1 MKYIK
6 KVPILGP
13 LISIINSYVY
23 NGADEASTTIAP
35 FRNWFRKLGANIG
48 TAIALSVLLV
58 GHFDLGYTSFPSS
71 DIALAIFPSILGFGI
86 GVYALLF
93 SIQDRLIA
101 WMEECHSRDEL
112 PFGPKVLISDM
123 AYPLIVY
130 IFVLL
135 LSGINK
141 AFAPTVVEGEFIGS
155 FLLFYGL
162 LITLELIITIYT
174 VSDIMFT
181 IKINDIKKVRLTQQI
196 EPTKNQPSFFNFSRF
211 IKSDDDK

>member
-23 NGADEASTTIAP
+23 NGSDEASTTIAP
-35 FRNWFRKLGANIG
+35 FRKWFIKLGSNI
-48 TAIALSVLLV
+48 IAAVTLSLLLV
-58 GHFDLGYTSFPSS
+58 GCFDLGYTSFPSS

-101 WMEECHSRDEL
+101 WMEDRHSKREL

-123 AYPLIVY
+123 AYPLVVY

-141 AFAPTVVEGEFIGS
+141 AFAPKLIQGEFIGA

-162 LITLELIITIYT
+162 LITLELVITIYT

-181 IKINDIKKVRLTQQI
+181 LKVNDIRKDRLTQKI
-196 EPTKNQPSFFNFSRF
+196 EPTKNKPLFYNLGRF
-211 IKSDDDK
+211 MKSDDDK

>member
-6 KVPILGP
+6 KIPILGP
-13 LISIINSYVY
+13 LVSIINSYVY

-35 FRNWFRKLGANIG
+35 FGHWFRKLGANIV
-48 TAIALSVLLV
+48 TAVALSALFI
-58 GHFDLGYTSFPSS
+58 GYFDLGYTSFPSS

-101 WMEECHSRDEL
+101 WMEGCHSIDEL

-130 IFVLL
+130 VFVLL
-135 LSGINK
+135 ISGINK
-141 AFAPTVVEGEFIGS
+141 AFAPAVIEGEFIGS

-162 LITLELIITIYT
+162 LVTLELIITIYT

-181 IKINDIKKVRLTQQI
+181 LKVNDIKKDRLTPQI
-196 EPTKNQPSFFNFSRF
+196 EPRKNQLSIFNLSRF
-211 IKSDDDK
+211 MKSDNDN